1 MHRIRPD
8 SPALATAAL
17 VLTGVVAASS
27 FAVSFT
33 GLMAA
38 AQWAG
43 LPALLRPAVPVVV
56 DSSIAVFTVAAVVMR
71 SRGEKTRLA
80 WSAVAFFTILSVI
93 VNAVHAHTVSTPIG
107 PAEEVI
113 GVVLAGIMPIA
124 CFIATHTITDLL
136 VSPPEGSLRQR
147 QRAERLK
154 QQRAAAS
161 RAGNGTDTAKAS
173 AAPAPAPART
183 RVSAEQVCHLAGLGR
198 SQRAIAQ
205 ELGTS
210 KSTVARILR
219 EARSQEQSPAAA
231 R

>member
-71 SRGEKTRLA
+71 SRGEETRLA

-154 QQRAAAS
+154 QQRAAAA

-173 AAPAPAPART
+173 AAPALART

-219 EARSQEQSPAAA
+219 EARSQEQSPAVV